1 MTTKRL
7 WPEVA
12 DSLKLTRDLYHDF
25 KPLCHFLPT
34 ASLYLPSSSEQ
45 GTVSV
50 LYIPVCM
57 SRLENLSNNKIPVL
71 KTAKCKVRERKNSF
85 VIKLEIQED

>member
-12 DSLKLTRDLYHDF
+12 DSLKLTRDLDHDF
-25 KPLCHFLPT
+25 KPLCQFLPT

-50 LYIPVCM
+50 LVHPSLHVTLGEPEQQQNT
-57 SRLENLSNNKIPVL
+57 S
-71 KTAKCKVRERKNSF
+71 TKNC
-85 VIKLEIQED
+85 